1 LKEIVNKAIS
11 SFFEIYNLKYTC
23 YNVYMI
29 ESDYMSKKLT
39 IGLFNDSFFRMMD
52 GVVMVVDNYA
62 RELSKYANVIV
73 FAPKYAD
80 NEYDDTK
87 LPYKVVRCKSMNV
100 SFLDYSLPLPKLDKK
115 YMKELNNSKLDIV
128 HIHSPFTVGRSGLE
142 YAKKHN
148 IPCVATMHSQFK
160 KDFKRVVKFDFL
172 ANILNKSL
180 INVFNKCDECF
191 AVNSEVARIFY
202 EDYKYKT
209 LPKVMNNA
217 TEFEPVK
224 DISKANH
231 LINSKHKINK
241 EDKVFLFV
249 GRINLL
255 KNILFIV
262 DSLKLVKKKDP
273 NLKFKMLFVGGGQDI
288 DILKKHIIQN
298 KLQKDIIICGKV
310 LDREMLSYY
319 YARSDLFLFPSL
331 YDASSIVQIEA
342 ASQSTPG
349 VFLKDSATA
358 ATVTDN
364 INGFLAENNI
374 EDYSNKIIE
383 IMNNKKLYNKVSKN
397 CFNDLYTN
405 WDKKVKE
412 MYTKYKQLINKE

>member
-1 LKEIVNKAIS
+1 
-11 SFFEIYNLKYTC
+11 
-23 YNVYMI
+23 
-29 ESDYMSKKLT
+29 MSKKLT
-39 IGLFNDSFFRMMD
+39 IGLFNDSFFPMMD

-73 FAPKYAD
+73 FAPQYSNTK
-80 NEYDDTK
+80 YDDSK

-100 SFLDYSLPLPKLDKK
+100 PFLDYSLPLPKSDKK
-115 YMKELNNSKLDIV
+115 FMKELTNSKLDIV
-128 HIHSPFTVGRSGLE
+128 HIHSPFTIGRCGLE
-142 YAKKHN
+142 YAKKHK

-160 KDFKRVVKFDFL
+160 KDFKRIVKFDFL
-172 ANILNKSL
+172 ANLLNKSL

-202 EDYKYKT
+202 EDYKYKI

-224 DISKANH
+224 DIEQAKEI
-231 LINSKHKINK
+231 INLKHKIQNH
-241 EDKVFLFV
+241 EKVFLFV

-262 DSLKLVKKKDP
+262 DSLKLVKEKEP

-288 DILKKHIIQN
+288 DILKKYIKEN
-298 KLQKDIIICGKV
+298 NLQKDIIICGKV
-310 LDREMLSYY
+310 LDREMLKNY
-319 YARSDLFLFPSL
+319 YARADLFLFPSL

-349 VFLKDSATA
+349 IFLKNSATA
-358 ATVTDN
+358 ATVIDN
-364 INGFLAENNI
+364 KNGFLTENNI
-374 EDYSNKIIE
+374 NDYSNRIIE
-383 IMNNKKLYNKVSKN
+383 VINNKKLYDKVSTN
-397 CFNDLYTN
+397 CFKELYIN
-405 WDKKVKE
+405 WDKKVEE
-412 MYTKYKQLINKE
+412 MYTIYKELINKE